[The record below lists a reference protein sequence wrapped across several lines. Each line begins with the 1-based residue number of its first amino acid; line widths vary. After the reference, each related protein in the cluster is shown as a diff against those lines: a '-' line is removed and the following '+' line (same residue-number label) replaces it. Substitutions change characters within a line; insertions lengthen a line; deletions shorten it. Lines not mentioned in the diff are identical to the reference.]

1 MNNHMIILLLYIIY
15 ILFIVDAAEKN
26 NQLQPITKKIDLHP
40 AYSMLIY

>member
-1 MNNHMIILLLYIIY
+1 MNNHMIILLLYIY
-15 ILFIVDAAEKN
+15 IIIDAAEKN

>member
-1 MNNHMIILLLYIIY
+1 MIILLLYIYIY
-15 ILFIVDAAEKN
+15 IIIDAAEKN